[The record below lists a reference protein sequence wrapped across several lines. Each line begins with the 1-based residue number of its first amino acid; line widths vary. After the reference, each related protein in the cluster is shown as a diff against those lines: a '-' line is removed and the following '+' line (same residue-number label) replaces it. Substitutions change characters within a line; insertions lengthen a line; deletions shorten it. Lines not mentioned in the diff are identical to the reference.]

1 MSCLRPT
8 PPACPVNSQCPDKFG
23 CIPGVCPNFII
34 KRFDTL
40 PPFRY
45 SVTDDDGDPID
56 LTGLVLEANMWANA
70 SLRSA
75 ITATDTSIRLM
86 GDIGFEQSLVDDI
99 IIMSRV
105 RSPEHMRITGFDEAN
120 KLVFVERG
128 VNGTTPSAYA
138 RNTCLKIFRF
148 ISSPGETEMVY
159 DDVQQVDGTILCD
172 QLIESFLVYN
182 WNVNDTCVPGCF
194 HFEFKL
200 LSIDPNSIVVP
211 SVIPQCFLGIG
222 VQSARRY
229 PLCGDFI
236 IKICDTPTAEI

>member
-1 MSCLRPT
+1 MTCVRTT
-8 PPACPVNSQCPDKFG
+8 PPACPVNNQCPDKFG
-23 CIPGVCPNFII
+23 CIPGVCPNFTI

-45 SVTDDDGDPID
+45 SVTDDDGNPID

-75 ITATDTSIRLM
+75 ISETDTSIRLM

-99 IIMSRV
+99 IVMNRV
-105 RSPEHMRITGFDEAN
+105 RSPEHMRITGFDESN
-120 KLVFVERG
+120 KLIFVERG
-128 VNGTTPSAYA
+128 VNGTTPSAYG

-148 ISSPGETEMVY
+148 ISSPGETEMVF
-159 DDVQQVDGTILCD
+159 DDITQIDGTVLCD

-182 WNVNDTCVPGCF
+182 WNINDTCVPGCF

-211 SVIPQCFLGIG
+211 SVIPDCFLGIG
-222 VQSARRY
+222 VQSVRRY
-229 PLCGDFI
+229 PICGDFL